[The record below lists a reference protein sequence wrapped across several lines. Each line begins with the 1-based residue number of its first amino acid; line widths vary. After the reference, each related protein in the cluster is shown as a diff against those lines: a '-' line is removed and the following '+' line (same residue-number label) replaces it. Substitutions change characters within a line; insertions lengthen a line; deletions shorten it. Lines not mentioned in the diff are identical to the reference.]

1 MIRHQAASKLH
12 THNSFLLTNH
22 FLYTHTLQMYILNF
36 KLGIRFEFS
45 SI

>member
-22 FLYTHTLQMYILNF
+22 FLYTHTLQMYILN
-36 KLGIRFEFS
+36 LGIRFEFDL
-45 SI
+45 I